1 MKSVLKLSVTVL
13 ISLFIVVVFLNR
25 PDSEPRFNPSANPAY
40 IPQPGD
46 SFDFYIAEN
55 RRRIDQ
61 SLEEYYFDS
70 RPDPF
75 GAAYTREDVLNMR
88 SPYQINPS
96 PEQCSGLDG
105 TESTG
110 FLMVHGLSDSPYLLK
125 RVAESIASE
134 YPCALIRG
142 LLSPGHSTVPGDLLN
157 VRREDWY
164 QTFAFGVSGF
174 FNLVESLYVVGYSN
188 GSVLALNYLDR
199 NRDSA
204 AISGLILL
212 SPGLKT
218 RDTRAFLSPWL
229 KYGWKWINQ
238 SPDQDAVKYES
249 FPMSAA
255 AEFYH
260 LTEDVTRAGFGSL
273 SLPVLM
279 VVSGDDTTIDNQYS
293 VDFFCNKL
301 DADSRKMI
309 WYQSGL
315 GSGNPEGI
323 CSGIEL
329 IPPAQTDRFI
339 SYSHVAITMPPTD
352 PHYGMDGNYSAC
364 LTYTSEPDIFLRCRE
379 DNAATVYAENS
390 YLDEARSFAGKLVRR
405 TTFNPAYNEMISE
418 ISCFVNS
425 DCTEEESSR

>member
-1 MKSVLKLSVTVL
+1 
-13 ISLFIVVVFLNR
+13 
-25 PDSEPRFNPSANPAY
+25 
-40 IPQPGD
+40 
-46 SFDFYIAEN
+46 
-55 RRRIDQ
+55 
-61 SLEEYYFDS
+61 
-70 RPDPF
+70 
-75 GAAYTREDVLNMR
+75 
-88 SPYQINPS
+88 
-96 PEQCSGLDG
+96 
-105 TESTG
+105 
-110 FLMVHGLSDSPYLLK
+110 LLK

-418 ISCFVNS
+418 LSCFVNS

>member
-1 MKSVLKLSVTVL
+1 
-13 ISLFIVVVFLNR
+13 
-25 PDSEPRFNPSANPAY
+25 
-40 IPQPGD
+40 
-46 SFDFYIAEN
+46 
-55 RRRIDQ
+55 
-61 SLEEYYFDS
+61 
-70 RPDPF
+70 
-75 GAAYTREDVLNMR
+75 
-88 SPYQINPS
+88 
-96 PEQCSGLDG
+96 
-105 TESTG
+105 
-110 FLMVHGLSDSPYLLK
+110 
-125 RVAESIASE
+125 
-134 YPCALIRG
+134 
-142 LLSPGHSTVPGDLLN
+142 
-157 VRREDWY
+157 
-164 QTFAFGVSGF
+164 
-174 FNLVESLYVVGYSN
+174 
-188 GSVLALNYLDR
+188 
-199 NRDSA
+199 
-204 AISGLILL
+204 
-212 SPGLKT
+212 
-218 RDTRAFLSPWL
+218 
-229 KYGWKWINQ
+229 
-238 SPDQDAVKYES
+238 
-249 FPMSAA
+249 MSAA

-418 ISCFVNS
+418 LSCFVNS